1 MDVSA
6 ILIAIIL
13 VATIWGALLIVFD
26 YPVTADKRKRWKE
39 LRKKI
44 PSPLCTKHTKN
55 FLKPGELVLI
65 SEREDCMICLKEG
78 RRYVRN

>member
-1 MDVSA
+1 MGIGAVLFGF
-6 ILIAIIL
+6 ILAA
-13 VATIWGALLIVFD
+13 VVWAALLVVFD
-26 YPVTADKRKRWKE
+26 YPVSIDKRKRWKE

-44 PSPLCTKHTKN
+44 PSPLCLKHTKN

-78 RRYVRN
+78 RRHVRN